1 MGFSR
6 SAHGNSIAT
15 LSCSDAAVNAG
26 SVPTYD
32 WPIVQ
37 VPETRMPFPR
47 YEKDNLAAE
56 EQAVEEARRT
66 IQERR
71 DAGKDVAAMI
81 VEPQSSIGMWASS
94 PAFYKKLRQLAKTE
108 GIPFIA
114 DETKTGMG

>member
-6 SAHGNSIAT
+6 SAHGSSIAT

-56 EQAVEEARRT
+56 E
-66 IQERR
+66 
-71 DAGKDVAAMI
+71 
-81 VEPQSSIGMWASS
+81 
-94 PAFYKKLRQLAKTE
+94 
-108 GIPFIA
+108 
-114 DETKTGMG
+114 